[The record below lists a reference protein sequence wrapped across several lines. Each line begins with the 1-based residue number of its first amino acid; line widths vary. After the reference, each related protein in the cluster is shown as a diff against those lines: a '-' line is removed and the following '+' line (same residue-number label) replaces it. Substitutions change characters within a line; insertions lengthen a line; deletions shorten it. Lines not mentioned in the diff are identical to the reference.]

1 MSVGKMCDNGLE
13 VTFDDVKAVVRDK
26 SGAQIC
32 VFERKP
38 GGLYLGNFR
47 LKCPRSGFP
56 RQG

>member
-26 SGAQIC
+26 NGVQIC

-38 GGLYLGNFR
+38 GGLYLGKFR
-47 LKCPRSGFP
+47 LKCPKSGFA
-56 RQG
+56 RLG